1 MCTGGPNPGVYGP
14 NNVTENIMKKIQIA
28 KTAIA
33 LLAAGFFTTAVA
45 SEDAFIKLDVNE
57 DGYIS
62 AQEAV
67 ADESLHKSWETTDAN
82 QDGQIDA
89 AEFSA
94 FETMGS
100 PSSDKE

>member
-1 MCTGGPNPGVYGP
+1 MNK
-14 NNVTENIMKKIQIA
+14 MQIT
-28 KTAIA
+28 KTAMA
-33 LLAAGFFTTAVA
+33 LLAAGFFTAAVA

-62 AQEAV
+62 AQEAA
-67 ADESLHKSWETTDAN
+67 ADESLHQSWENTDAN

-94 FETMGS
+94 FEAMGT
-100 PSSDKE
+100 SDK

>member
-1 MCTGGPNPGVYGP
+1 M
-14 NNVTENIMKKIQIA
+14 MKMMQIS

-33 LLAAGFFTTAVA
+33 LLSAGFFTMAVA
-45 SEDAFIKLDVNE
+45 GEDAFMKLDVNE

-62 AQEAV
+62 ALEAS
-67 ADESLHKSWETTDAN
+67 ADDSLHQRWSTTDAN

-94 FETMGS
+94 FEA
-100 PSSDKE
+100 SSTPQGQ

>member
-1 MCTGGPNPGVYGP
+1 
-14 NNVTENIMKKIQIA
+14 MKKMLTTKMA
-28 KTAIA
+28 MA
-33 LLAAGFFTTAVA
+33 LLAAGFCTAAIA

-67 ADESLHKSWETTDAN
+67 ADESLHQSWETTDAN

-94 FETMGS
+94 FEAMDT
-100 PSSDKE
+100 SSSKE

>member
-1 MCTGGPNPGVYGP
+1 MNK
-14 NNVTENIMKKIQIA
+14 MQIT
-28 KTAIA
+28 KTAMA
-33 LLAAGFFTTAVA
+33 LVAAGFFTAAVA
-45 SEDAFIKLDVNE
+45 GEDAFIKLDVNE

-67 ADESLHKSWETTDAN
+67 ADETLHQRWETTDAN

-94 FETMGS
+94 FEAMD
-100 PSSDKE
+100 PSTGK

>member
-1 MCTGGPNPGVYGP
+1 M
-14 NNVTENIMKKIQIA
+14 MKKIQIV
-28 KTAIA
+28 KTATV
-33 LLAAGFFTTAVA
+33 LLAAGFFTAAVA

-67 ADESLHKSWETTDAN
+67 ADEPLHQSWETTDAN

-94 FETMGS
+94 FEAMGT
-100 PSSDKE
+100 PTSDKE